1 MCISLFKTLNFPTF
15 IWTLGPHTEGKR
27 HSRNIMGHP
36 ACHILSGLWA
46 LPQSSLGSHAC
57 SVSRDVKPAKVT
69 MGWGEQSQ
77 FLFFLFFFCV
87 YPLICTVVYSEI
99 GASLVAQTVKIYL
112 QCRRPGLERSPR
124 GGHSN
129 PLQYSCQGQRS
140 LVGYRWQ
147 VYPCLLKCWFSLDVY
162 PGMGLLGLKVLL
174 YFVF

>member
-1 MCISLFKTLNFPTF
+1 MSRDGDSCR
-15 IWTLGPHTEGKR
+15 GQR
-27 HSRNIMGHP
+27 DSRNIVGSHCLPHP
-36 ACHILSGLWA
+36 PRILSPTTIQPWA
-46 LPQSSLGSHAC
+46 PKAC
-57 SVSRDVKPAKVT
+57 PVSRDVKPAKVT